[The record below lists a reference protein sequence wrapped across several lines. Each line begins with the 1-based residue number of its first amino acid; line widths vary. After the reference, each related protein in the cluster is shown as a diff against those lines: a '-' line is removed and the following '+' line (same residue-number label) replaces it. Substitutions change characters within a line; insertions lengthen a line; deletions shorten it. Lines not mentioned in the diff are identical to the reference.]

1 LVQIVARSR
10 NGAFDIQVVA
20 ARKTKLCSNFH
31 TRFTSRTIH
40 AAHIPPTQV
49 TPFEE
54 CVRNITRE
62 GVLSFGYTGSKRF
75 RSLANELNH
84 FTLVAG

>member
-1 LVQIVARSR
+1 
-10 NGAFDIQVVA
+10 
-20 ARKTKLCSNFH
+20 
-31 TRFTSRTIH
+31 
-40 AAHIPPTQV
+40 V

-75 RSLANELNH
+75 RSLADELNH